1 MDPVPL
7 FQVVNLSLKRNETGK
22 KKELCHYM
30 KSYGECRDQLKCAER
45 HLVSAQLDT
54 PTKSLPTAGDIE
66 VR

>member
-1 MDPVPL
+1 
-7 FQVVNLSLKRNETGK
+7 
-22 KKELCHYM
+22 M

-54 PTKSLPTAGDIE
+54 PAKSLPTAGDIE